1 MEVPPFSVAASEE
14 KMKAFG
20 HRIFESRADHGQDGH

>member
-14 KMKAFG
+14 KMKSFG
-20 HRIFESRADHGQDGH
+20 NRIFESRVDHGQVGH